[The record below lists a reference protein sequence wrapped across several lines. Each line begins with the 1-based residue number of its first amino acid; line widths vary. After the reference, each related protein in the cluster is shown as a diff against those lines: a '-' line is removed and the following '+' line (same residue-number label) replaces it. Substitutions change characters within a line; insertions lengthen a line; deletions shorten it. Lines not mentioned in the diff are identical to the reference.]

1 MSYLTFEE
9 YQALGGKC
17 TESAFPNLQFE
28 VESKLDYITSNNLS
42 ACLKEVET
50 IPEAVKR
57 LEVKLI
63 NILQNVNN
71 ERDTSLSSY
80 SNGIEVGIDG
90 VVSSGDIKTNGNN
103 RRYNNQLIALCVF
116 CQGWNK
122 HLPRHK
128 PASRRF
134 YRQQYRV

>member
-63 NILQNVNN
+63 NILQNANN

-80 SNGIEVGIDG
+80 SNGIETFGY
-90 VVSSGDIKTNGNN
+90 VSTSNENN
-103 RRYNNQLIALCVF
+103 VDLEGQILSRFKEIAMQYLSAYPQL
-116 CQGWNK
+116 
-122 HLPRHK
+122 
-128 PASRRF
+128 F
-134 YRQQYRV
+134 YRGRYIDYARNNNPFK